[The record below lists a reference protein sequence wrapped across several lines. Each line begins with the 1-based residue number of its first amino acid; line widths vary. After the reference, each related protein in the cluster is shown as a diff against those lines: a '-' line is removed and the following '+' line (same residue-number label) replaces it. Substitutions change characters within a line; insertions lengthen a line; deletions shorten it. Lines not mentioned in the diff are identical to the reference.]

1 VSTRLRLT
9 TADGVSLE
17 AELAQPSAGPPT
29 VGVVL
34 CHPHPLFGGSMQAGI
49 IGPLFDAFADARA
62 AVLRFNFR
70 GVDGSEGEHDHGN
83 AERLDVLAAIDGL
96 VDALGAAVP
105 VVLVGWSFGGN
116 LALSIDDPRVA
127 AWLAFAPTLDGVGPA
142 VASDARPKRL
152 VLAQH
157 DEYRD
162 PAEVI
167 AEVASWT
174 NTEVEVIGGASHFFV
189 GRYDRVLT
197 SALAF
202 VATVR

>member
-1 VSTRLRLT
+1 MSTRLRLT
-9 TADGVSLE
+9 AADGVSLD
-17 AELAQPSAGPPT
+17 AELAGPSAGPPT

-34 CHPHPLFGGSMQAGI
+34 CHPHPLFGGSMQVGI
-49 IGPLFDAFADARA
+49 IGPLFDAFMDAGT

-70 GVDGSEGEHDHGN
+70 GVDGSEGVHDHGN
-83 AERLDVLAAIDGL
+83 AERLDVVAAIDAL
-96 VDALGAAVP
+96 VDAIGPDVP

-116 LALSIDDPRVA
+116 MALSVDDTRVA
-127 AWLAFAPTLDGVGPA
+127 AWLAFAPTLDGVGPT

-162 PAEVI
+162 PAEVS

-174 NTEVEVIGGASHFFV
+174 NTEVDVIGGASHFFV
-189 GRYDRVLT
+189 GRYDRVVT
-197 SALAF
+197 SALDF